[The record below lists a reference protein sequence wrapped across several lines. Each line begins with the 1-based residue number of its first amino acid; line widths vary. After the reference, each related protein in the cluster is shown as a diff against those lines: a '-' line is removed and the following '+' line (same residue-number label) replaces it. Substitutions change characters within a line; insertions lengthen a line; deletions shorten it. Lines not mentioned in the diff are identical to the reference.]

1 MKATSL
7 FATLLLITFT
17 FFAQQATAQM
27 AMPVQWS
34 FTAVKVNNDEYEVR
48 ATANIQQGW
57 YVYSQ
62 SLEKEGPIPTTLE
75 IDKNPSIEVNG
86 KTEEVG
92 TKKEDY
98 DKNYDMKIVKLVG
111 EVTLKQRIRLKD
123 AAATVSGTVTFQ
135 TCNSELCIPPQDIP
149 FKVALKKEL

>member
-7 FATLLLITFT
+7 FATLLLTITL
-17 FFAQQATAQM
+17 FASKATAQM
-27 AMPVQWS
+27 ALPVQWS
-34 FTAVKVNNDEYEVR
+34 FTAVKVNADEYEVR
-48 ATANIQQGW
+48 ATANIQNGW

-86 KTEEVG
+86 KPEEVG

-111 EVTLKQRIRLKD
+111 EVTIKQRVRLKE

-135 TCNSELCIPPQDIP
+135 TCNNEMCIPPQDVP

>member
-7 FATLLLITFT
+7 FATLLLTIT
-17 FFAQQATAQM
+17 FFASKATAQM
-27 AMPVQWS
+27 ALPVQWS
-34 FTAVKVNNDEYEVR
+34 FNAVKVNNDEYEVR
-48 ATANIQQGW
+48 ATANIQNGW

-75 IDKNPSIEVNG
+75 IYKNPAIEVNG
-86 KTEEVG
+86 KPEEVG
-92 TKKEDY
+92 VKKEDY

-111 EVTLKQRIRLKD
+111 EVTIKQRVRLKD
-123 AAATVSGTVTFQ
+123 AAATVSGVVTFQ
-135 TCNSELCIPPQDIP
+135 TCNNEMCIPPQDVP